1 MRNSH
6 DDCPQCG
13 AIDKRLSRMT
23 TYEKRA
29 IFGLPFQQ
37 WGSGEWTE
45 LFGELPSGL
54 EFAA

>member
-13 AIDKRLSRMT
+13 SIDRRLSRMT
-23 TYEKRA
+23 TFEKRA

-37 WGSGEWTE
+37 WNSGDWAE

-54 EFAA
+54 EFGA

>member
-1 MRNSH
+1 MRNTH

-13 AIDKRLSRMT
+13 VMDKRLSRMT

-37 WGSGEWTE
+37 WGSGDWTE
-45 LFGELPSGL
+45 LFGELPSGS

>member
-1 MRNSH
+1 MRNSR